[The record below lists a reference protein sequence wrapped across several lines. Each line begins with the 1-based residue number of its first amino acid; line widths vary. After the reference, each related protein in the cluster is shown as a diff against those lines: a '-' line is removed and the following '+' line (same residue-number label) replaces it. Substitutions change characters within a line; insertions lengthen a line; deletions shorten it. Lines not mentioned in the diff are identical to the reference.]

1 MAQQVAVS
9 ASGFRMAVPPLHLV
23 WSEILS
29 VTSAMRKNSRWASS
43 QPGPPRATNLAT
55 SMGLRTPTGT
65 GDTAGRPGHDRQE
78 AGLMAGFDELKRN
91 INDTNEILSIP
102 LPVVLAPFLAL
113 IRSPLSTG
121 PITATALAAIHNFF
135 TAGLINEHSKD
146 TQRALGEL
154 SNSLA
159 HCKFEATD
167 SSGDEVVLMRIVN
180 VIDTCQASVVGNLL
194 GDVELCEMLETIL
207 TICCQMRLSE
217 SLRRCAET
225 AMHSMV
231 RRVFSKLDNLDPA
244 LDNESVE
251 AQASTPY
258 GLPSAQELLRVLVN
272 LLDPHDMQHSDSIRL
287 SILGIL
293 NAGLEASGTR
303 IAQFNSLSKMLLD
316 QGCKYLFQLARSE
329 NVNVVR
335 LSLRAIVTLF
345 DTMREDLKLQFE
357 LFISFTMDRLAPPV
371 NPLPPKVQLS
381 LNTGTLRKVPSSPGT
396 PRPDGQGSGS
406 VDLSDPSSL
415 TDGLLGDQTPPTP
428 RPGVVPAKG
437 LTRELMLETLAYIAR
452 QPTFMVDL
460 WANYDCDVN
469 CEDLFERL
477 ISFMARGVY
486 PTQYTGSIE
495 YQRYSSQLLCLDVL
509 LAYVEH
515 MAARADADKP
525 QPEALVESK
534 ASKGLLLAGAAK
546 FNTKPK
552 VGLAYL
558 EEHGLIYKP
567 EDKDV
572 PRARALAKF
581 LKSTP
586 RLDKKVLGDWI
597 SAPDQIDVLK
607 EFIGLFDFTGKSVAD
622 AMRLLLEAF
631 RLPGEAQ
638 PISRIT
644 ETFADIYFASK
655 PLEVKS
661 TDAVYVLAY
670 SVIMLNTDLYNPQ
683 NRKRMTLE
691 DYQKNLKGVNDGSD
705 FDPAYLKSIYESIKK
720 REIVL
725 PEEHS
730 GQLGFEYAWKALLV
744 RTKETG
750 SLVRCETALFDQS
763 MFQLTWKPVVSAIA
777 FAFTAFDDDYV
788 VERAIAGFRK
798 CATLAGRFQL
808 PEVFDYV
815 VNSLSHATG
824 LLAEEDP
831 KSTKFPVVEVEGQ
844 SLTVSPLSVRFG
856 TNLRGQLATVV
867 LFTIANGNGNA
878 IREGWSLIFEM
889 FQTLFMH
896 SLLPPRMIQMED
908 FLGGVAAIPMQGA
921 APPSPQMHRS
931 DGGLLSALSSYLLT
945 PYGASTDSL
954 AGWEPTKDDI
964 ENTLSTMDCISSCKI
979 DEIYSQIMTLE
990 VEGLVAAL
998 RALQV
1003 LADRRTVDILVD
1015 EIITDPV
1022 PSANSRTEVP
1032 KAPLPY
1038 DPTSVFLLETMV
1050 SVACQTKTHIEETWP
1065 IVFEH
1070 ISGLLKAAERFG
1082 IILIERAVV
1091 GLLRLNLILAEQPS
1105 LRDQV
1110 YVSID
1115 LLRGLP
1121 PIVTNSVAEQLAMG
1135 LARLVKEHY
1144 DIMSSATEW
1153 GLVSALLRSTMSH
1166 AGAVKI
1172 SFALIMD
1179 LIERESEQAVTPE
1192 NIAALTSLLETFAS
1206 AAGQAVEGKR
1216 SEARRQMATPL
1227 NLEPAIERGTKAI
1240 DTIADLKKYIP
1251 SFIERSTL
1259 SESEAWSHFWMLPLG
1274 VLSRQSSSACKEVRH
1289 ASLGHL
1295 QRIFLSTQ
1303 ISAGVQ
1309 AGFEFRIL
1317 FDRVLFP
1324 ILEEVLKPQVYVKDP
1339 PGMGEARLRVS
1350 ALACKSFLHFSVR
1363 STEGAGD
1370 TLELWLSLLKM
1381 MDRVMHSGKR
1391 DQAYE
1396 AIPESLK
1403 NVVLVLNASQVLLP
1417 PDHPDSR
1424 TPAQIQYWDS
1434 TKQQLDAFLPGFL
1447 EELVPSPPPP
1457 PADAPDTQPA
1467 SAPS

>member
-1 MAQQVAVS
+1 
-9 ASGFRMAVPPLHLV
+9 
-23 WSEILS
+23 
-29 VTSAMRKNSRWASS
+29 
-43 QPGPPRATNLAT
+43 
-55 SMGLRTPTGT
+55 MGLRTPAGT
-65 GDTAGRPGHDRQE
+65 GDTVGRSGHDRQE

-91 INDTNEILSIP
+91 INDTHEILSIP
-102 LPVVLAPFLAL
+102 LPIVLAPFLAL

-135 TAGLINEHSKD
+135 AAGLINEHSVD

-194 GDVELCEMLETIL
+194 GDVELCEMLETVL
-207 TICCQMRLSE
+207 TVCCQMRLSE

-231 RRVFSKLDNLDPA
+231 RRVFSKLDGLDPE

-251 AQASTPY
+251 AQGATTKLGTIDYLLTSAIPASTPY

-303 IAQFNSLSKMLLD
+303 IARFKSLSTMLLD

-381 LNTGTLRKVPSSPGT
+381 LNAGNSRKAPSSPGT

-406 VDLSDPSSL
+406 LDLSDPLSL
-415 TDGLLGDQTPPTP
+415 EGGLLGDQTPPTP

-515 MAARADADKP
+515 MAARAEVGKP
-525 QPEALVESK
+525 QPDALAESK

-567 EDKDV
+567 DDKDV

-638 PISRIT
+638 PIARIT

-655 PLEVKS
+655 PPEVKS

-691 DYQKNLKGVNDGSD
+691 DYQKNLKGVNDGSN

-730 GQLGFEYAWKALLV
+730 GQLGFEYAWKALLI
-744 RTKETG
+744 RSKEAG
-750 SLVRCETALFDQS
+750 SLVCCETALLDRP
-763 MFQLTWKPVVSAIA
+763 MFQLTWKSVISAIA

-798 CATLAGRFQL
+798 CATLAGRFHL

-815 VNSLSHATG
+815 VKSLSHATG
-824 LLAEEDP
+824 LLAEADP
-831 KSTKFPVVEVEGQ
+831 KSTKFPVVDVEGQ
-844 SLTVSPLSVRFG
+844 SLTVSPLSVKFG

-896 SLLPPRMIQMED
+896 SLLPSRMLQMED
-908 FLGGVAAIPMQGA
+908 FLGGVSAIPMQPA
-921 APPSPQMHRS
+921 ASATPQLHRS

-945 PYGASTDSL
+945 PYGQSSDSL

-964 ENTLSTMDCISSCKI
+964 ENTLCTMDCISSCKI

-990 VEGLVAAL
+990 VEALVAAL

-1022 PSANSRTEVP
+1022 PPANSRAEFP
-1032 KAPLPY
+1032 KEPLPY

-1065 IVFEH
+1065 VVFEH
-1070 ISGLLKAAERFG
+1070 ISGLLKASERFG

-1091 GLLRLNLILAEQPS
+1091 GLLRLGLILAEQPS

-1115 LLRGLP
+1115 LLRSLP
-1121 PIVTNSVAEQLAMG
+1121 PSVTNAVAEQLATG
-1135 LARLVKEHY
+1135 LARLVKEHHN
-1144 DIMSSATEW
+1144 IINSATEW
-1153 GLVSALLRSTMSH
+1153 GLVSTLLRSTMSH
-1166 AGAVKI
+1166 SEAVKI
-1172 SFALIMD
+1172 SFTLIMD
-1179 LIERESEQAVTPE
+1179 FIGQESEQTVAPE
-1192 NIAALTSLLETFAS
+1192 NIAALTYLLETFATS
-1206 AAGQAVEGKR
+1206 AGQAVEGKR
-1216 SEARRQMATPL
+1216 SEPRGQMATPL
-1227 NLEPAIERGTKAI
+1227 NLEPVVERGVKAI
-1240 DTIADLKKYIP
+1240 DTIADLRKYIP

-1259 SESEAWSHFWMLPLG
+1259 PETEG
-1274 VLSRQSSSACKEVRH
+1274 RQSSSACKEVRH
-1289 ASLGHL
+1289 AALGHL
-1295 QRIFLSTQ
+1295 QRILPGTQ
-1303 ISAGVQ
+1303 FSAGVQ
-1309 AGFEFRIL
+1309 AGFDFRIL

-1324 ILEEVLKPQVYVKDP
+1324 ILEELLKPQVYVKDQQ
-1339 PGMGEARLRVS
+1339 GMGEARLRVS

-1363 STEGAGD
+1363 SADDAGD

-1403 NVVLVLNASQVLLP
+1403 NVVLVLNASQVLLA

-1424 TPAQIQYWDS
+1424 TPSQIQYWES
-1434 TKQQLDAFLPGFL
+1434 TKQQLDDFLPGFL
-1447 EELVPSPPPP
+1447 EELIPSAPPP
-1457 PADAPDTQPA
+1457 PADAVDAQPA
-1467 SAPS
+1467 SVAS

>member
-1 MAQQVAVS
+1 
-9 ASGFRMAVPPLHLV
+9 
-23 WSEILS
+23 
-29 VTSAMRKNSRWASS
+29 
-43 QPGPPRATNLAT
+43 
-55 SMGLRTPTGT
+55 
-65 GDTAGRPGHDRQE
+65 
-78 AGLMAGFDELKRN
+78 
-91 INDTNEILSIP
+91 
-102 LPVVLAPFLAL
+102 
-113 IRSPLSTG
+113 
-121 PITATALAAIHNFF
+121 
-135 TAGLINEHSKD
+135 
-146 TQRALGEL
+146 
-154 SNSLA
+154 
-159 HCKFEATD
+159 
-167 SSGDEVVLMRIVN
+167 
-180 VIDTCQASVVGNLL
+180 
-194 GDVELCEMLETIL
+194 
-207 TICCQMRLSE
+207 
-217 SLRRCAET
+217 
-225 AMHSMV
+225 
-231 RRVFSKLDNLDPA
+231 
-244 LDNESVE
+244 
-251 AQASTPY
+251 
-258 GLPSAQELLRVLVN
+258 
-272 LLDPHDMQHSDSIRL
+272 
-287 SILGIL
+287 
-293 NAGLEASGTR
+293 
-303 IAQFNSLSKMLLD
+303 
-316 QGCKYLFQLARSE
+316 
-329 NVNVVR
+329 
-335 LSLRAIVTLF
+335 
-345 DTMREDLKLQFE
+345 
-357 LFISFTMDRLAPPV
+357 MDRLAPPV

-415 TDGLLGDQTPPTP
+415 GDGLLGDQTPPTP

-515 MAARADADKP
+515 MAARADSDKP

-683 NRKRMTLE
+683 NR
-691 DYQKNLKGVNDGSD
+691 
-705 FDPAYLKSIYESIKK
+705 
-720 REIVL
+720 
-725 PEEHS
+725 
-730 GQLGFEYAWKALLV
+730 
-744 RTKETG
+744 
-750 SLVRCETALFDQS
+750 
-763 MFQLTWKPVVSAIA
+763 LTWKPVVSAIA

-945 PYGASTDSL
+945 PYGASSDSL

-990 VEGLVAAL
+990 VEALVAAL

-1022 PSANSRTEVP
+1022 PSANSRTELT

-1050 SVACQTKTHIEETWP
+1050 SVACQTKAHIEETWYGIDLAFHGVMFICVYRP

-1121 PIVTNSVAEQLAMG
+1121 PIVTNAVAEQLAMG

-1144 DIMSSATEW
+1144 DIM
-1153 GLVSALLRSTMSH
+1153 
-1166 AGAVKI
+1166 
-1172 SFALIMD
+1172 
-1179 LIERESEQAVTPE
+1179 
-1192 NIAALTSLLETFAS
+1192 
-1206 AAGQAVEGKR
+1206 
-1216 SEARRQMATPL
+1216 
-1227 NLEPAIERGTKAI
+1227 
-1240 DTIADLKKYIP
+1240 
-1251 SFIERSTL
+1251 
-1259 SESEAWSHFWMLPLG
+1259 
-1274 VLSRQSSSACKEVRH
+1274 SACKEVRH

-1303 ISAGVQ
+1303 FSAGVQ
-1309 AGFEFRIL
+1309 AGFDFGIL
-1317 FDRVLFP
+1317 LDRVLFP

-1339 PGMGEARLRVS
+1339 QGMGEARLRVS

-1424 TPAQIQYWDS
+1424 TPTQIQYWDS

-1447 EELVPSPPPP
+1447 EELVPSSPPPP
-1457 PADAPDTQPA
+1457 VDAPDTQPA
-1467 SAPS
+1467 SVPS

>member
-1 MAQQVAVS
+1 MAI
-9 ASGFRMAVPPLHLV
+9 PPLHLV

-43 QPGPPRATNLAT
+43 QPGPPKATNLAT

-65 GDTAGRPGHDRQE
+65 GDTVD
-78 AGLMAGFDELKRN
+78 
-91 INDTNEILSIP
+91 ILSIP
-102 LPVVLAPFLAL
+102 LPIVLAPFLAL

-146 TQRALGEL
+146 TQRGLGEL

-180 VIDTCQASVVGNLL
+180 VIDTCQTSVVGNLL
-194 GDVELCEMLETIL
+194 GDVELCEMLETVL
-207 TICCQMRLSE
+207 TICCQMRLSGQFIP
-217 SLRRCAET
+217 LDGTNRR
-225 AMHSMV
+225 
-231 RRVFSKLDNLDPA
+231 
-244 LDNESVE
+244 
-251 AQASTPY
+251 
-258 GLPSAQELLRVLVN
+258 
-272 LLDPHDMQHSDSIRL
+272 RL
-287 SILGIL
+287 TQ
-293 NAGLEASGTR
+293 NAFQNR
-303 IAQFNSLSKMLLD
+303 F
-316 QGCKYLFQLARSE
+316 YLFQLARSE

-345 DTMREDLKLQFE
+345 DTMGEDLKLQFE

-381 LNTGTLRKVPSSPGT
+381 LNAGNARKVPSSPGT

-406 VDLSDPSSL
+406 FDLSDPLSL
-415 TDGLLGDQTPPTP
+415 EGGRLGDQTPPTP

-460 WANYDCDVN
+460 WVNYDCDVN

-515 MAARADADKP
+515 MAARADAVCPDKP
-525 QPEALVESK
+525 RPEALVESK
-534 ASKGLLLAGAAK
+534 ASKGLLLEGAAK

-567 EDKDV
+567 DEKDL

-607 EFIGLFDFTGKSVAD
+607 EFIGLFDFSGKSVAD

-638 PISRIT
+638 PIARIT

-683 NRKRMTLE
+683 NRKRMTVE
-691 DYQKNLKGVNDGSD
+691 DYQKNLKG
-705 FDPAYLKSIYESIKK
+705 
-720 REIVL
+720 
-725 PEEHS
+725 
-730 GQLGFEYAWKALLV
+730 
-744 RTKETG
+744 
-750 SLVRCETALFDQS
+750 
-763 MFQLTWKPVVSAIA
+763 
-777 FAFTAFDDDYV
+777 
-788 VERAIAGFRK
+788 
-798 CATLAGRFQL
+798 
-808 PEVFDYV
+808 
-815 VNSLSHATG
+815 
-824 LLAEEDP
+824 
-831 KSTKFPVVEVEGQ
+831 STKFPVVEVEGQ

-867 LFTIANGNGNA
+867 LFAIANGNGNA
-878 IREGWSLIFEM
+878 IREGWNLFQIFEM

-908 FLGGVAAIPMQGA
+908 FLGGVAEIPMQGA
-921 APPSPQMHRS
+921 APASPQLHRS

-945 PYGASTDSL
+945 PYGSSSDSL

-979 DEIYSQIMTLE
+979 DEIYSQIMTLD
-990 VEGLVAAL
+990 VEALVSAL

-1022 PSANSRTEVP
+1022 PSANSRTEFP

-1070 ISGLLKAAERFG
+1070 ISGLLKAAQRFG

-1091 GLLRLNLILAEQPS
+1091 GLLRLSLILAEQPS

-1121 PIVTNSVAEQLAMG
+1121 PIVTNAVAEQLATG

-1179 LIERESEQAVTPE
+1179 LIERESEQTVTPE
-1192 NIAALTSLLETFAS
+1192 NVAALTSLLETFAS

-1216 SEARRQMATPL
+1216 SDPRRQVATPL

-1240 DTIADLKKYIP
+1240 DTVADLKKYIP

-1259 SESEAWSHFWMLPLG
+1259 SEPAAWSHFWMLPLG
-1274 VLSRQSSSACKEVRH
+1274 VLSRHSSSACKEVRH

-1295 QRIFLSTQ
+1295 QRIFLGTQ
-1303 ISAGVQ
+1303 FSAGVQ
-1309 AGFEFRIL
+1309 AGFDFRVL
-1317 FDRVLFP
+1317 FDQVLFP
-1324 ILEEVLKPQVYVKDP
+1324 ILEELLKPQVYVKDP
-1339 PGMGEARLRVS
+1339 QGMGEARLRVS

-1363 STEGAGD
+1363 SADGAGD
-1370 TLELWLSLLKM
+1370 TLELWLSLLKIM
-1381 MDRVMHSGKR
+1381 GRVMQGGKR

-1403 NVVLVLNASQVLLP
+1403 NIVLVLNASQVLLP

-1424 TPAQIQYWDS
+1424 TPTQIQYWDS
-1434 TKQQLDAFLPGFL
+1434 TKEQLDAFLPGFL

-1457 PADAPDTQPA
+1457 PAGAPDAQPA
-1467 SAPS
+1467 SVPS